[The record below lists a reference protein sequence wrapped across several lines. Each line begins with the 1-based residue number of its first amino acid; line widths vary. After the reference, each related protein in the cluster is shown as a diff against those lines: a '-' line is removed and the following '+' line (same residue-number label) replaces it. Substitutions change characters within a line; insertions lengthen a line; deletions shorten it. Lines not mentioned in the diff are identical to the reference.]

1 MSLTLKKKSRFLQK
15 LHLVT
20 IYFVSLEFM
29 TMIKFKV
36 IKFTI

>member
-1 MSLTLKKKSRFLQK
+1 MSLTLKKKGRFLQK

-20 IYFVSLEFM
+20 IHFVSLEFM

-36 IKFTI
+36 IKLTI